1 MCSSDLKTAEGLVL
15 VEVAPGIDIQKQV
28 LDQMEFAPIIPKG
41 GPKLMDPSIFQEIW
55 SDHPLKHEG
64 DAS

>member
-1 MCSSDLKTAEGLVL
+1 
-15 VEVAPGIDIQKQV
+15 
-28 LDQMEFAPIIPKG
+28 MEFAPIIPKG